1 MTRRAAGRRAGR
13 KPQAF
18 FGRGRFQMDRMREAI
33 GVLLAGGQG
42 ERLWPL
48 TRDRAKPAV
57 PFGAVYRIIDI
68 TLSNCINSDL
78 RRIFVLTQYKALS
91 LNRHVRRGWSGL
103 AGHQE
108 FIEIMPPQMRVSRDW
123 YQGTADAV
131 YQNIY
136 SIGSEHS
143 SFVMILSGDHI
154 YKMDYKKMLQQH
166 VDAGAEVTVAT
177 LEVDPGEAAGRF
189 GVVETDASGRVIGF
203 QEKPEQPKRSA
214 SNPSKCNASMGIY
227 IFNTQLLI
235 PILLE
240 DAERADSSH
249 DFGKDVLPRIIER
262 FRVFAYNF
270 IDENKKEAL
279 YWRDVGTLDAYYE
292 ANMDLVS
299 VSPVFNLYDTVWPL
313 WTWQQQYPPAKF
325 VFADEK
331 RMGVAFD
338 SIVAGGSII
347 SGGRVRRSV
356 VGYDVRVN
364 SFCEL
369 ENSIVYNHVNIGRYS
384 KIRNAI
390 IDRHVQLPEHTVI
403 GYDTEEDRKRF
414 PVSPGGIVVV
424 IRQESM
430 LEEPE

>member
-1 MTRRAAGRRAGR
+1 
-13 KPQAF
+13 
-18 FGRGRFQMDRMREAI
+18 MDRMREAI
-33 GVLLAGGQG
+33 GVLMAGGQG

-57 PFGAVYRIIDI
+57 PFGGVYRIVDV

-91 LNRHVRRGWSGL
+91 LNRHVRRGWSVL

-108 FIEIMPPQMRVSRDW
+108 FIDIMPPQMRVSRDW

-136 SIGSEHS
+136 SIGSERS
-143 SFVMILSGDHI
+143 SFVIILSGDHI
-154 YKMDYKKMLQQH
+154 YKMDYKRMLRQH
-166 VDAGAEVTVAT
+166 VDAGADVTVAT
-177 LEVDPGEAAGRF
+177 LEVDPGDAAGRF
-189 GVVETDASGRVIGF
+189 GVVETDASGRVLGF
-203 QEKPEQPKRSA
+203 EEKPEKPKLSA
-214 SNPSKCNASMGIY
+214 TNPAKSNASMGIY
-227 IFNTQLLI
+227 IFNTQFLI
-235 PILLE
+235 PILVE
-240 DAERADSSH
+240 DAERSDSSH
-249 DFGKDVLPRIIER
+249 DFGKDVLPRIIDR

-292 ANMDLVS
+292 ANLDLVS
-299 VSPVFNLYDTVWPL
+299 VSPVFNLYDTQWPL

-325 VFADEK
+325 VFADEN
-331 RMGVAFD
+331 RMGVALD

-347 SGGRVRRSV
+347 SGGRVRRCV
-356 VGYDVRVN
+356 LGYDVRVN
-364 SFCEL
+364 SFCDV
-369 ENSIVYNHVNIGRYS
+369 ENTILFNHVKIGRYS
-384 KIRNAI
+384 RVRNAI

-403 GYDTEEDRKRF
+403 GYDPEQDRKRF
-414 PVSPGGIVVV
+414 PVSAGGITIVT
-424 IRQESM
+424 REESM